1 MSAFGAVPGL
11 TIFTLASVMLLGAT
25 YLGCATFISFSG
37 EAQRSW
43 PKVVIPVMLVF
54 TLTTC
59 LALISAIAEN
69 QFVNRVTGG

>member
-11 TIFTLASVMLLGAT
+11 TIFTLASVLLLGAT
-25 YLGCATFISFSG
+25 YLGAAAYISFSG

-43 PKVVIPVMLVF
+43 QRVVVPVLLMF
-54 TLTTC
+54 TLTTA

-69 QFVNRVTGG
+69 QFMTKITGG

>member
-11 TIFTLASVMLLGAT
+11 TIFTLASVMLLGVA
-25 YLGCATFISFSG
+25 YLGCATFLSFSG

-43 PKVVIPVMLVF
+43 PKLVIPVMLIFALV
-54 TLTTC
+54 TS

>member
-11 TIFTLASVMLLGAT
+11 TIFTLASVMLLGAA
-25 YLGCATFISFSG
+25 YLGCAAFISFSG

-43 PKVVIPVMLVF
+43 PKVVIPVMLIF

-59 LALISAIAEN
+59 LALISTIAEN